1 MTEVGPLG
9 TLLGVWAHPDDDIY
23 LSSGLMVIAARAGE
37 RVVDVTATRG
47 EGGSMDEER
56 WPSATMADV
65 RTKELLRSLEIL
77 GVDDHRFLDGP
88 VDTDMQTALDESGA
102 PQVRTIMQDV
112 QPRTVLTFG
121 PDGMT
126 GHEGHKS
133 VSRWTTEAFDA
144 VAPPGARL
152 LYATQTPEFAAEW
165 LPKLEPFDMFLPG
178 SPPITPRDELE
189 IAFDLL
195 PDVLDLKVKAIE
207 AHESQIEGLLEVFG
221 EDGFKRFMAE
231 EYFRLAA
238 VKEG

>member
-1 MTEVGPLG
+1 MTEVGPLR
-9 TLLGVWAHPDDDIY
+9 TLLGVWTQPDDDIY

-77 GVDDHRFLDGP
+77 GVDNHRFLDGP

-189 IAFDLL
+189 IAFDLP
-195 PDVLDLKVKAIE
+195 PDVLDLKFKAIE
-207 AHESQIEGLLEVFG
+207 PHESQIEGLLEVFG